1 MPSYHLTTTANPLRT
16 QPHSQSESVHNSGG
30 MVVRSVRHRGLRW
43 LIEEDNPW
51 FLRQNL
57 VDRVR
62 KILTTLILAEHI
74 DGFIADA
81 PPGWRVHRLSGDRQD
96 EWSVS
101 VSGNWR
107 ITFEEEDSY
116 RPGTTPRRCVHAQAR
131 SPSNATSPPER
142 DAPLDHR
149 KTMLAT

>member
-1 MPSYHLTTTANPLRT
+1 M
-16 QPHSQSESVHNSGG
+16 
-30 MVVRSVRHRGLRW
+30 
-43 LIEEDNPW
+43 IEEDNPR

-62 KILTTLILAEHI
+62 KILTALILAEHI

-81 PPGWRVHRLSGDRQD
+81 PSGWRIHRLSGNRRN

-107 ITFEEEDSY
+107 ITFQEEDGHIDRLNLEDY
-116 RPGTTPRRCVHAQAR
+116 H
-131 SPSNATSPPER
+131 
-142 DAPLDHR
+142 
-149 KTMLAT
+149 